1 MTTFNY
7 KKFSITINEKQNFF
21 EKKDKKVLYITQ
33 EELDKP
39 FRRVYWASII
49 ALDLCLSVDIQ
60 ADDKDYLAQMTEHI
74 FDILTLTAISY
85 KNYDQE
91 SVA

>member
-7 KKFSITINEKQNFF
+7 KKFSVTINEKHNFF
-21 EKKDKKVLYITQ
+21 EKQESKKVLYITQ
-33 EELDKP
+33 EELEKP

-49 ALDLCLSVDIQ
+49 ALEVCSSVGIE
-60 ADDKDYLAQMTEHI
+60 ADDKDYLAQMTEHT
-74 FDILTLTAISY
+74 FDVLTLTLISY

-91 SVA
+91 

>member
-1 MTTFNY
+1 MTTFTY
-7 KKFSITINEKQNFF
+7 KQFSVAINEKKNEFTN
-21 EKKDKKVLYITQ
+21 EDGKKVLYITQ
-33 EELDKP
+33 EELEKP

-60 ADDKDYLAQMTEHI
+60 ADDKDYLAQMTEHV
-74 FDILTLTAISY
+74 FDILTLTLISY

-91 SVA
+91 